1 MQAYAVVVTI
11 GKDDLEAAVSRAA
24 AMHKRRL
31 GFAAN
36 LALVPGSGSSTMIS
50 GMRVQY
56 HAWIQPGCVGVTAA
70 AQAELEG
77 AA

>member
-1 MQAYAVVVTI
+1 MHAYAVVVTI
-11 GKDDLEAAVSRAA
+11 GKDDLEQAVARAA
-24 AMHKRRL
+24 LLHKRRL

-36 LALVPGSGSSTMIS
+36 LALVPGSGTSEMVS